1 MTRSHNTYKTWQ
13 ETKLSN
19 TQNDNA
25 HNANGNTIRKEKIGD
40 GEGKIHKNREVWV
53 CECISQEKRYWMN
66 IKMWIQP
73 TKRDKREM

>member
-25 HNANGNTIRKEKIGD
+25 HNANGNTIRKEKIGED
-40 GEGKIHKNREVWV
+40 TQEPRSVGVRVHFTGKTLLNEHKNVNSANEAW
-53 CECISQEKRYWMN
+53 
-66 IKMWIQP
+66 
-73 TKRDKREM
+73 